1 MPKRIR
7 PRVFDFVIAVGERLT
22 FPPGA
27 LKSLRALRPRYGAGT
42 RSAKENDGRQRGG
55 IKRAEGAR
63 RKKTWI
69 RDYIP
74 LEKFMRSRFLGRI
87 SRAAQ

>member
-1 MPKRIR
+1 MAGEPARNLIIRIKFHFNWPLTLTGQRAVIR

-27 LKSLRALRPRYGAGT
+27 LKSLRALRPRYGGGGGT

-55 IKRAEGAR
+55 IKRA
-63 RKKTWI
+63 
-69 RDYIP
+69 
-74 LEKFMRSRFLGRI
+74 
-87 SRAAQ
+87 